1 MRTAGKFDRL
11 AAKSGQCDVACGFR
25 AYRLREAALNLTKI
39 SGLQLSNRRKSLN
52 VGQNLDLDEAMARSP
67 TLFHFLLRDRAVM
80 RRLFLLLSCIAL
92 SLLLPA
98 QTAQAKKK
106 DCNQPGAGLGVS
118 RIVEVDAAHGPLY
131 GAISKYTKEDEFL
144 GPKEVVL
151 TFDDGPMSWITKSIL
166 DTLDK
171 FCTKATF
178 FSVGRMALAY
188 PDSVKDILRRGHT
201 LGGHTWSHPLN
212 MRRYSLE
219 KATAQIE
226 RGFSAIALAAGQPI
240 APFFRFPGLSDSDP
254 MLKHLQKR
262 GIATFTVDVVSND
275 SYIRSSH
282 YLADYTMRKLNKR
295 GRGIILFHDIKPAT
309 AKALPTIL
317 RRIKARGYKI
327 VHLRSAA
334 PLVPETKYD
343 AELKSILAKT
353 LARKKSGKK
362 NMVPFYGAVA
372 PEKPD
377 TVINGKELQVT
388 KLTPPARERKAS
400 SKRLHK
406 GTKRSASAGRRQSIK
421 KYRKYRPRRRLRRR
435 PPPPS
440 STFWF

>member
-1 MRTAGKFDRL
+1 MWL
-11 AAKSGQCDVACGFR
+11 SGTDFR
-25 AYRLREAALNLTKI
+25 PTPLEFNKNSLT
-39 SGLQLSNRRKSLN
+39 QLSNRGKSPM
-52 VGQNLDLDEAMARSP
+52 VGVSSCADLDDHHMPYTKCFALRHTHWATNHARTVATFLGALLVLTSQAQIAEAKSS
-67 TLFHFLLRDRAVM
+67 RDC
-80 RRLFLLLSCIAL
+80 S
-92 SLLLPA
+92 
-98 QTAQAKKK
+98 K
-106 DCNQPGAGLGVS
+106 PGAGLGVS
-118 RIVEVDAAHGPLY
+118 RIVEVDPNNGPLY
-131 GAISKYTKEDEFL
+131 GAISKYTKEDDFL

-166 DTLDK
+166 DTLDR

-188 PDSVKDILRRGHT
+188 PDSIKDILRRGHT

-219 KATAQIE
+219 KAKDQIE

-275 SYIRSSH
+275 SYIRSH
-282 YLADYTMRKLNKR
+282 RYLADYTMQKLKKR
-295 GRGIILFHDIKPAT
+295 GRGIMLFHDIKPAT

-317 RRIKARGYKI
+317 RRLQKNGYKV
-327 VHLRSAA
+327 VHLRSSEALK
-334 PLVPETKYD
+334 PLTKYD
-343 AELKSILAKT
+343 EGLKKTLAKT
-353 LARKKSGKK
+353 LAKKKSGKE
-362 NMVPFYGAVA
+362 NLVPFYGAVA
-372 PEKPD
+372 PEKPSD
-377 TVINGKELQVT
+377 VINGKELEVT
-388 KLTPPARERKAS
+388 KLAPPARERQTT

-406 GTKRSASAGRRQSIK
+406 GVPTAKTKNTRKRRT
-421 KYRKYRPRRRLRRR
+421 YRRRARKYRRRYK
-435 PPPPS
+435 PPPPT